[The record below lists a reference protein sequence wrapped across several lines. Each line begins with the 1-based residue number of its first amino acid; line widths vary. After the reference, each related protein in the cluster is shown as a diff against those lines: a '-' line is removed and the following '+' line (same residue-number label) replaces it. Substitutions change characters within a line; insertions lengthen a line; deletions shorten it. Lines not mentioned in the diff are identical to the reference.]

1 MKAAVIL
8 TRAGERSRG
17 VAMKFVK
24 SVCVGLGIAV
34 LVLLPGMSVP
44 VALAQGMAAPASSVL
59 PPASPSGPASQS
71 DGITGAFVA
80 FVGLLVVG
88 LLVVGVK
95 MLDRK
100 RKREEEAVQVQSQI
114 SDALLRDRMLAA
126 LPVTPTAHVPI
137 WGRSPATI
145 ELHGHVPA
153 VELREA
159 VLRVAEREASRIL
172 SAYQIQDGMT
182 VAPPVGAHAA

>member
-1 MKAAVIL
+1 
-8 TRAGERSRG
+8 
-17 VAMKFVK
+17 MKFVK

-34 LVLLPGMSVP
+34 LVLLPGTTVP
-44 VALAQGMAAPASSVL
+44 VALAQGMVAPTSPAL
-59 PPASPSGPASQS
+59 PAPPSGSASQP
-71 DGITGAFVA
+71 DGVTGAFVA
-80 FVGLLVVG
+80 CVGLLVIG

-95 MLDRK
+95 ILDRK

-114 SDALLRDRMLAA
+114 SDALLRDRTLAT

-137 WGRSPATI
+137 WGRAPATI

-172 SAYQIQDGMT
+172 SAYRIQDGMT
-182 VAPPVGAHAA
+182 VAPPMGARAA